1 MTKHSIPPAAGRRRR
16 LAGFVVGALCTWLIR
31 STTPVPA
38 DIPGSAI
45 LAAFVG
51 SVVTGVV
58 FGIVPAF
65 RAARLDPV
73 AALRYE

>member
-1 MTKHSIPPAAGRRRR
+1 M
-16 LAGFVVGALCTWLIR
+16 AGFIVGALCTWLIH

-38 DIPGSAI
+38 EIPPSAI
-45 LAAFVG
+45 LAAIVG
-51 SVVTGVV
+51 SAITGVV

>member
-1 MTKHSIPPAAGRRRR
+1 LAVVAA
-16 LAGFVVGALCTWLIR
+16 LAL
-31 STTPVPA
+31 
-38 DIPGSAI
+38 SA
-45 LAAFVG
+45 F
-51 SVVTGVV
+51 TGIV

>member
-1 MTKHSIPPAAGRRRR
+1 LTAVGAMT
-16 LAGFVVGALCTWLIR
+16 GFIVGALCTWLINAK
-31 STTPVPA
+31 TPIPA
-38 DIPGSAI
+38 SIPPSAI
-45 LAAFVG
+45 LAAFLG
-51 SVVTGVV
+51 SAVTGVV